1 MLVGYARV
9 STHDQN
15 LDLQLDALQKAGC
28 EKIFTDKMSGAKA
41 RPGLD
46 DALSFLRSGD
56 ALVVWKLDRLG
67 RSLIDLV
74 TIINTLK
81 EREIHFKV
89 LTENIDTSSPMGELY
104 FHFTAALA
112 QFERRRIRERTMA
125 GLTAARARGRK
136 GGRPHKLNGKQ
147 AELAAKML
155 DDPNNSIEEICEAF
169 PHVSRRTLY
178 RARAGRQ
185 SNTLSEPA
193 HAP

>member
-136 GGRPHKLNGKQ
+136 GGRPRKLNGKQ

-185 SNTLSEPA
+185 SNTRSEPA